1 MQMQHTII
9 LAQAAGTTERLDV
22 FEIFLDSGPMA
33 KIVFAILAVMS
44 IVSWAIMFR
53 KFMQYRRATQHGT
66 EFLEVFRRSKR
77 FSEVN
82 AAAGRLFGTPMVG
95 LFQAGYA
102 EIDAQVK
109 AAQEA
114 ARNSTNPPTAFRVK
128 SLVGVE
134 RSLRRAIS
142 VETAVLGKGT
152 SFLATTAA
160 ASPFIGLFGTVWGIM
175 VAFGTIGTTGSAS
188 IAAVAPGIAEALINT
203 AAGLAA
209 AIPALIGYNY
219 YGYRLRLMRGQMQ
232 DFVLEFMNL
241 TERNFT

>member
-1 MQMQHTII
+1 MRL
-9 LAQAAGTTERLDV
+9 LAQTPASHSLDIV
-22 FEIFLDSGPMA
+22 QLFLSAGPMA
-33 KIVFAILAVMS
+33 KIIFALLAIMS
-44 IVSWAIMFR
+44 VASWAIMIS
-53 KFMQYRRATQHGT
+53 KFLQYRKATAHGD
-66 EFLEVFRRSKR
+66 EFLEVFRGSKR

-82 AAAGRLFGTPMVG
+82 AAAGRLYGTPMVG

-109 AAQEA
+109 AARETPENQGA
-114 ARNSTNPPTAFRVK
+114 ATSTFRVK
-128 SLVGVE
+128 SLEGVE
-134 RSLRRAIS
+134 RSLRRGIG
-142 VETAVLGKGT
+142 VEMMLLAKGT

-175 VAFGTIGTTGSAS
+175 VAFGGIGASGSTS
-188 IAAVAPGIAEALINT
+188 IVAVAPGIAEALVNT

-209 AIPALIGYNY
+209 AIPALVGYNY
-219 YGYRLRLMRGQMQ
+219 FGQRLRQTKGQME